1 MQADVEFHDSGFV
14 GSSPLMAAPVQK
26 MSGFCTPYFFHYV
39 VIRCVIFANV
49 RCWLMRLTKGKQPTF
64 FAKSW
69 YSGGKNKHLLAE
81 NKAEVILDVRAQ
93 NIQPLR
99 AQLNQPISVHLKEP
113 ITLN

>member
-81 NKAEVILDVRAQ
+81 NKAEVILDNSIGKKCWLKHV
-93 NIQPLR
+93 IISKQPTKGL
-99 AQLNQPISVHLKEP
+99 
-113 ITLN
+113 